1 MPANLTEVDLID
13 ADLIRSARF
22 RKERE
27 GDWKRLGVLLVRVE
41 KRGLEELSFQE
52 ASELTALYRQSL
64 NSLSLAREISL
75 DSALLDYLQSLC
87 ARAYLAVYAPRDSIA
102 NVVGRFFSASGPQA
116 VRRSWLAIL
125 LVFIFMVFGGLA
137 AYWLTKADS
146 SWYYSF
152 VGGGLSGGRG
162 PEASEQA
169 LRNILYSSSSNNLD
183 QLAAFSTRLFTHN
196 TQVSIFA
203 FTLGI
208 MAGLPT
214 AFLMFYNG
222 TIIGAF
228 FAIHEAKGLGWDLFG
243 WLSIHGVTELTAILL
258 AGAGGLRLGGAVLF
272 PGSNSRA
279 QALRDAG
286 RDAVKL
292 AIIAAIMLIVAG
304 LLEGFGRQLITDFWM
319 RVSLG
324 WGIGALW
331 LAWFVLAGRRQHSWQ
346 HKGTR

>member
-1 MPANLTEVDLID
+1 MPVDQKGVDLVD
-13 ADLIRSARF
+13 TDLIRSARF

-52 ASELTALYRQSL
+52 ASELTALYRQSM

-75 DSALLDYLQSLC
+75 DNALLEYLQNLC
-87 ARAYLAVYAPRDSIA
+87 ARAYLAVYAPRNSIM
-102 NVVGRFFSASGPQA
+102 NVVGRFFTASGPQA

-125 LVFIFMVFGGLA
+125 LVFIFMAFGVFV

-152 VGGGLSGGRG
+152 VGSGYSGGRG

-169 LRNILYSSSSNNLD
+169 LRNILYSTDRTNLD

-203 FTLGI
+203 FALGI

-222 TIIGAF
+222 TILGAF

-243 WLSIHGVTELTAILL
+243 WLSIHGVTELTAILM
-258 AGAGGLRLGGAVLF
+258 AGAGGIRLGGAVLF
-272 PGSNSRA
+272 PGSFSRA

-304 LLEGFGRQLITDFWM
+304 LLEGFGRQLVTDFWV
-319 RVSLG
+319 RVSVG
-324 WGIGALW
+324 WGIGVLW
-331 LAWFVLAGRRQHSWQ
+331 LAWFLLAGRQQR
-346 HKGTR
+346 KEAR